1 MFLRKHYNIETK
13 LEKQHRSDRSFT
25 SFNAVQILGETGDL
39 HFEAVVDFVVANW
52 IVFRV
57 STL

>member
-1 MFLRKHYNIETK
+1 MCYSIETK
-13 LEKQHRSDRSFT
+13 LEEQHRSDRSFT
-25 SFNAVQILGETGDL
+25 SFNAVQILGETGDR